1 MDDTTLTAADTAR
14 ALAIRSVRIMA
25 DGERADFDA
34 VIHPEATNREAAA
47 EPPATRGRGPAA
59 YHATALWLRAAYA
72 DLHHTIESAVVDGD
86 LVALHTTMHG
96 RHVGPFVAYGAD
108 GQVDQ
113 VFPPTGKTFAV
124 TQSHWLRIADGK
136 IIEHWANR
144 DDLGQ
149 AVQLGWVPPTPI
161 YLMRMALAKRR
172 ARRENGAG

>member
-1 MDDTTLTAADTAR
+1 MDITAPTTAEFAR

-25 DGERADFDA
+25 DGELADFDA

-47 EPPATRGRGPAA
+47 EPPDTRGRGPAA
-59 YHATALWLRAAYA
+59 YYATALWLRSAYSE
-72 DLHHTIESAVVDGD
+72 LQHTVESAVVEGD

-96 RHVGPFVAYGAD
+96 RHTGPFVTYGAD
-108 GQVDQ
+108 GSVEQ

-136 IIEHWANR
+136 VIEHWANR

-149 AVQLGWVPPTPI
+149 AVQLGWVPPTPG
-161 YLMRMALAKRR
+161 YLLRMARAKRK
-172 ARRENGAG
+172 AQRENDVR